1 MSWWSRVVFPIRR
14 VWLTVAT
21 RARARKSGGGILKL
35 RNDVQ
40 TCGYQDVQVMWEI
53 LRRSEMEIPKENKR
67 SFWRMPMWS
76 NKTSSCV
83 SDKDHHHHHHQQQ
96 QQQQQQQKQKQKRKQ
111 QQKHHS
117 SF

>member
-1 MSWWSRVVFPIRR
+1 MSWCRRLAFPVRR
-14 VWLTVAT
+14 VWLTLAT
-21 RARARKSGGGILKL
+21 RVRPRKTGGGILKL

-67 SFWRMPMWS
+67 SFWRIPMWS

-83 SDKDHHHHHHQQQ
+83 SDKDHQHHQQQ
-96 QQQQQQQKQKQKRKQ
+96 KQKQ

>member
-1 MSWWSRVVFPIRR
+1 MMIILF
-14 VWLTVAT
+14 
-21 RARARKSGGGILKL
+21 SGGGILKL

-67 SFWRMPMWS
+67 SFWRIPIWS

-83 SDKDHHHHHHQQQ
+83 SDKDHQHH
-96 QQQQQQQKQKQKRKQ
+96 QQQQQKQKLKQKQKQ
-111 QQKHHS
+111 
-117 SF
+117 